1 MKYAVSQLAVA
12 AAIPLLGLSPLSA
25 ASAQTGATDGP
36 AAAQLSSAGPD
47 STAHPAL
54 WPRAASP
61 AAMSDPATE
70 AFVTELMGR
79 MTMEEKVGQTIQA
92 DISTITPE
100 DLVRYPLGSVL
111 AGGSS
116 GPWGDDKAPA
126 QKWVDLARAF
136 RAAAAA
142 RPGARVPLIYGIDA
156 VHGHNNVP
164 GATIFPHNIGLGA
177 ARDPD
182 LIRRIGEA
190 TALEVAVTG
199 ADWTF
204 GPTLAVP
211 RDDRWGRAYEGY
223 AEDPEVQRAYAG
235 PMTLG
240 LQGELSADHP
250 LAPGHI
256 AGSAKHFVADG
267 GTFEGEDQGDFKG
280 TEQELIDVHLGGY
293 PAAIDAGVLSVMAS
307 FSGWNGVKHSGN
319 HSLLTDVLRGP
330 LGFQGFVVSDWN
342 AHGQLPGCTNDSC
355 PLAINAGVDMLM
367 APDTWK
373 PLYEST
379 LEAARSGVI
388 PTARLDEAV
397 RRILR
402 AKVKAGVFRT
412 DRPIEGDLS
421 RIASPAHRAL
431 AREAV
436 RESLVLL
443 KNEGSVLP
451 IRAGARVLVA
461 GAAADDIGQAAGG
474 WTLAWQGTGNT
485 NADFPQGQSI
495 WGGIDEAV
503 KASGGTATLSAD
515 GAFTDKPDVAIV
527 VFGEAPYAE
536 FQGDVDT
543 LDFIPTGPLETL
555 KRLQAAGIPTVS
567 VFLSGRPM
575 WTNPEINASDAFVA
589 AWLPG
594 TEGGGVADVLVG
606 DAQGNARH
614 DFHGVLSFS
623 WPRNAAGAPLNRGQP
638 GYDPQFAYGYGLTYA
653 RSGSV
658 GTLSQESGVEA
669 ATSNIDHYFVDGRYV
684 APWGVMLRDA
694 GGQNKPGTVK
704 VASSPRGG
712 VSVRPVDDLAQE
724 SGQQFA
730 FSGSGPAQA
739 YIEGTPVDLTR
750 QSNGELAL
758 SFRYRI
764 DATPQ
769 GSVGLSV
776 GQGRVDVTELFR
788 SAPVRQWRTLK
799 VRLSCLRD
807 AGADVAH
814 VDVPFRLDTDAA
826 FTVSVSEV
834 QLAPNAND
842 TVCPARH

>member
-1 MKYAVSQLAVA
+1 MRNLLSSTAVLVVLLAAPVVAAAQDLAVA
-12 AAIPLLGLSPLSA
+12 
-25 ASAQTGATDGP
+25 P
-36 AAAQLSSAGPD
+36 AA
-47 STAHPAL
+47 TADPQI

-61 AAMSDPATE
+61 DALSDAETE
-70 AFVTELMGR
+70 AFVTELMSR
-79 MTMEEKVGQTIQA
+79 MTVEEKVGQTIQA
-92 DISTITPE
+92 DIGAITPA
-100 DLVRYPLGSVL
+100 DLAQYPLGSIL

-116 GPWGDDKAPA
+116 GPGGDDKAPA
-126 QKWVDLARAF
+126 QAWVDLARAF

-182 LIRRIGEA
+182 LIHRIGVA
-190 TALEVAVTG
+190 TAMEVAVTG

-240 LQGELSADHP
+240 LQGELSADRP
-250 LAPGHI
+250 LAPGRI
-256 AGSAKHFVADG
+256 AGSAKHYLADG
-267 GTFEGEDQGDFKG
+267 GTFEGEDQGDFRG
-280 TEQELIDVHLGGY
+280 TERELIDIHLGGY

-307 FSGWNGVKHSGN
+307 FSGWNGVKHTGN

-330 LGFQGFVVSDWN
+330 LGFDGFVVSDWN
-342 AHGQLPGCTNDSC
+342 AHGQLPGCNNDSC
-355 PLAINAGVDMLM
+355 ALAINAGIDMLM

-379 LEAARSGVI
+379 LEHVRAGRISEE
-388 PTARLDEAV
+388 RLDEAV

-402 AKVKAGVFRT
+402 AKVKAGVFR
-412 DRPIEGDLS
+412 DERPVEGDLS
-421 RIASPAHRAL
+421 QLASPEHRAL

-436 RESLVLL
+436 RKSLVLL
-443 KNEGSVLP
+443 KNEASVLP
-451 IRAGARVLVA
+451 VRAGARVLVA
-461 GAAADDIGQAAGG
+461 GPAADDIGQAAGG

-495 WGGIDEAV
+495 WAGIEEAV
-503 KASGGTATLSAD
+503 EASGGTAMLSAD

-527 VFGEAPYAE
+527 VFGEMPYAE

-543 LDFIPTGPLETL
+543 LDFVPDAPLETL
-555 KRLQAAGIPTVS
+555 RRLKAAGVPTVS

-575 WTNPEINASDAFVA
+575 WINPELNASDAFVA

-594 TEGGGVADVLVG
+594 TEGGGVADVLIG
-606 DAQGNARH
+606 DAEGRPRN
-614 DFHGVLSFS
+614 DFHGTLSFS
-623 WPRNAAGAPLNRGQP
+623 WPKDATGTPLNRGEP

-653 RSGSV
+653 RPGEV
-658 GTLSQESGVEA
+658 GMMSEQSGVESVA
-669 ATSNIDHYFVDGRYV
+669 SSIDSYFVDGRYV
-684 APWGVMLRDA
+684 APWGLMLRDA

-704 VASSPRGG
+704 AASSPRDG
-712 VSVRPVDDLAQE
+712 VRVRPIDDLAQE

-730 FSGSGPAQA
+730 FSGSGSADA
-739 YIEGTPVDLTR
+739 YIEGVPIDLSR
-750 QSNGELAL
+750 QANGELAI
-758 SFRYRI
+758 SFRYRV
-764 DATPQ
+764 DAAPQ
-769 GSVGLSV
+769 GNVGLMF
-776 GQGRVDVTELFR
+776 GRGRTDVTDLFQG
-788 SAPVRQWRTLK
+788 APPNEWRTMK
-799 VRLSCLRD
+799 VRLSCLVGEGVD
-807 AGADVAH
+807 MAGI
-814 VDVPFRLDTDAA
+814 DVPFGLTTALA

-834 QLAPNAND
+834 RLAPNNND
-842 TVCPARH
+842 TVCPTEAGR